1 MAEATEATEATEA
14 DRGAVLARQLT
25 QVRAAIDEAARS
37 ADRDRSDVT
46 LIAITKTFPISDA
59 ALLTELSVFDLGE
72 NRDQEAKSKAAEL
85 AELTS
90 APVRWHFV
98 GQLQSNKARS
108 VARYAAAIHSLDR
121 ISVIDALDD
130 AVARL
135 ERAPIQAFIQVN
147 LDDAAP
153 QTSNADAQRGR
164 GGASADELEA
174 LADRIAAASGFE
186 LAGVMAVAP
195 MGADPRRAFDRL
207 LTLSQRLRRAHP
219 AATAISAGMS
229 GDFAEAIA
237 AGATHV
243 RLGSAL
249 LGPRPQ
255 VVG

>member
-1 MAEATEATEATEA
+1 MATAIEA
-14 DRGAVLARQLT
+14 DRGADLAQRLAE
-25 QVRAAIDEAARS
+25 VRAAIDAAARG
-37 ADRDRSDVT
+37 ADRDPADVT
-46 LIAITKTFPISDA
+46 TIAVTKTFPISDA
-59 ALLTELSVFDLGE
+59 ALLAELGVADLGE

-85 AELTS
+85 AEHTS
-90 APVRWHFV
+90 APVRWHFI

-108 VARYAAAIHSLDR
+108 VVRYAAAVHSLDR
-121 ISVIDALDD
+121 VTVIDALDD

-147 LDDAAP
+147 LDDDVLRE
-153 QTSNADAQRGR
+153 SGNDALQGR
-164 GGASADELEA
+164 GGAAADDLEA
-174 LADRIAAASGFE
+174 LADRIATARGLE

-195 MGADPRRAFDRL
+195 LGANPRRAFDRL
-207 LTLSQRLRRAHP
+207 VALSHGLRSTHP
-219 AATAISAGMS
+219 SATAISAGMS